1 MCTSPAG
8 AFRVQ
13 APDFARA
20 LATVANAQLA
30 ATPPTTIRVMRFI
43 TDLRMKGDTT
53 APAPSRCYLV
63 MPRPGSRLS
72 VAPVAQARRV
82 KRLRRRGRRA
92 ALKRGAIQ
100 NPPA

>member
-1 MCTSPAG
+1 MAPPPAG

-13 APDFARA
+13 APDFAWA

-30 ATPPTTIRVMRFI
+30 ATPPTTIRVKRFI

-53 APAPSRCYLV
+53 APAPSRCCLL

-82 KRLRRRGRRA
+82 KRLCERDRRA
-92 ALKRGAIQ
+92 ALQRGRPE
-100 NPPA
+100 PP